1 MDINLSQAEAEQ
13 LKAAQAQIAAEIKEK
28 GGWIPFSRYMERALY
43 DPKFGYYV
51 SDLKKFGDG
60 GDFITAPEIS
70 PFFGQTITN
79 TILPVLEGFKKKGLP
94 TRILEFGAGTGQLA
108 KSILLELQLRRF
120 QLDSYD
126 IIEISPTLAARQKS
140 LLTETCKSSGIQ
152 TKINWRNQPPQPFEG
167 IIFANEVLDAF
178 PCERIIHHQ
187 NAWHHLGVSV
197 ETNHS
202 SEILVSAI
210 GPQVSQKDIDPIL
223 QTGSNFAEGY
233 TTEIHPHALEWVMKT
248 ARTLKQG
255 MMMLIDYGFPESEYY
270 HPQRNGGTLMTHHRH
285 RANPD
290 LLKLPGISDITCH
303 INFSN
308 LMRSL
313 ENESGAELF
322 FSSQASYLLNAGIG
336 DLVLQK
342 ADPLDQKRFIAV
354 SNEIQKLI
362 SEAEMGEL
370 FKVMAFGK
378 NLTGLDL
385 SLHTLP
391 GFGGRN
397 RLY

>member
-1 MDINLSQAEAEQ
+1 
-13 LKAAQAQIAAEIKEK
+13 
-28 GGWIPFSRYMERALY
+28 
-43 DPKFGYYV
+43 
-51 SDLKKFGDG
+51 
-60 GDFITAPEIS
+60 
-70 PFFGQTITN
+70 
-79 TILPVLEGFKKKGLP
+79 
-94 TRILEFGAGTGQLA
+94 
-108 KSILLELQLRRF
+108 
-120 QLDSYD
+120 
-126 IIEISPTLAARQKS
+126 
-140 LLTETCKSSGIQ
+140 
-152 TKINWRNQPPQPFEG
+152 
-167 IIFANEVLDAF
+167 
-178 PCERIIHHQ
+178 
-187 NAWHHLGVSV
+187 LGVSV
-197 ETNHS
+197 ETKHS
-202 SEILVSAI
+202 WEILVPAI
-210 GPQVSQKDIDPIL
+210 GPQVSQKEIDPIL

-233 TTEIHPHALEWVMKT
+233 TTEIHPHALEWVMNA

-255 MMMLIDYGFPESEYY
+255 LMMLIDYGFPESEYY
-270 HPQRNGGTLMTHHRH
+270 HPQRNGGTLMAHHHH
-285 RANPD
+285 RANSD
-290 LLKLPGISDITCH
+290 VLELPGISDITCH

-308 LMRSL
+308 LMRPL

-342 ADPLDQKRFIAV
+342 TDPSDQKRFIAV

-391 GFGGRN
+391 GFSGRN